1 MLFRSPRLRTESA
14 GMSVEELCRRAREE
28 AGVLLLPWS
37 AFGGFG
43 GGALGKK
50 GPPGPPAWI
59 EGRFRLG
66 LGRRDLPAAL
76 EALGKLLEKVRGEGK
91 GPLL

>member
-1 MLFRSPRLRTESA
+1 MVERLEVQRASEESSESE
-14 GMSVEELCRRAREE
+14 GRAREE

-66 LGRRDLPAAL
+66 LGGG
-76 EALGKLLEKVRGEGK
+76 GKKKQLEKKDQERVSDEAV
-91 GPLL
+91 

>member
-1 MLFRSPRLRTESA
+1 MERLEVQRASEESSESE
-14 GMSVEELCRRAREE
+14 GRAREE